1 MQRNPYQ
8 IRVSLFLSILEACHI
23 DTHFLIKYIK
33 NKSLVCFC
41 HRLPLTKNSRCYSQV
56 EMSYLITSRELS
68 RKFRGFNSGDI
79 FTALDELDQGKKL
92 QAEQRAAKRSPGLDF
107 EM

>member
-1 MQRNPYQ
+1 
-8 IRVSLFLSILEACHI
+8 
-23 DTHFLIKYIK
+23 
-33 NKSLVCFC
+33 
-41 HRLPLTKNSRCYSQV
+41 
-56 EMSYLITSRELS
+56 MSYLITSRELS

>member
-1 MQRNPYQ
+1 MNN
-8 IRVSLFLSILEACHI
+8 IG
-23 DTHFLIKYIK
+23 
-33 NKSLVCFC
+33 
-41 HRLPLTKNSRCYSQV
+41 CYSQV